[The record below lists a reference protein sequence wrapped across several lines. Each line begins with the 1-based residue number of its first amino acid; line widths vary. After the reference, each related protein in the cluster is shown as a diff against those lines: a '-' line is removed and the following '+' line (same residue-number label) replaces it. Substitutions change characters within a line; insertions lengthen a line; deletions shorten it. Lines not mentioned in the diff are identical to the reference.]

1 MDIDLV
7 FSEWMVKFYF
17 LSDFAEFLGGR
28 IFSGMLVLGLG
39 IYFYKIKK
47 FKIFLFICISTGF
60 GDFVGNIF
68 KDLFAQPRPCYSYIQ
83 NFPMI
88 EKCGPELTGLPSN
101 HALNFFMFSTLLHF
115 FLRNPFIS
123 SVFFAFSFLVSFS
136 RVLLVKHWLSQVII
150 GGLMGI
156 VLAKIVYEAYM
167 KWKKS

>member
-1 MDIDLV
+1 MDIDLA
-7 FSEWMVKFYF
+7 FSEWIVKFYF

-68 KDLFAQPRPCYSYIQ
+68 KDLFAQPRPCHSFIQ

-101 HALNFFMFSTLLHF
+101 HALNFFMFSTLVHF
-115 FLRNPFIS
+115 FLKNSFIS
-123 SVFFAFSFLVSFS
+123 SVFFAFSFLVSIS

-150 GGLMGI
+150 GGLIGI
-156 VLAKIVYEAYM
+156 VLAKIFFEAYM